1 MDRMQILPTNQPAE
15 EETTTPM
22 SERIHILSIGEMER
36 RVDENLAGRFLIYSD
51 QELGL
56 ENIAAKH
63 GAEIAAIITRGRV
76 RTTAHLIE
84 RLPKLELIAHFGVG
98 YDSVD
103 VAEAARRGVVITN
116 TPDVLTDEVADYS
129 VGLLLATIRRLPQ
142 ADRHVRSGLYGQGK
156 QFHLTASLRDRTI
169 GIAGMGR
176 IGQAIA
182 HRLAAFNVPLA
193 YFARHPKPELPYPCY
208 NDLSALAKAVDTLIL
223 VLPGGPATKKI
234 VDAEV
239 LSALGLN
246 GILIN
251 VARGSVVD
259 ERALIEALQ
268 SGTIL
273 AAGLDVYEKEPHVPA
288 ELLQMDQVVLLPHTG
303 SGTHYTRGRMGELVI
318 ANVLSWFDG
327 KGPITPVP
335 ETPFDPQR
343 YGRRAAFASKA
354 TSKEDI
360 L

>member
-1 MDRMQILPTNQPAE
+1 
-15 EETTTPM
+15 
-22 SERIHILSIGEMER
+22 MEWR
-36 RVDENLAGRFLIYSD
+36 EDDIPAGRFTIYSD
-51 QELGL
+51 RELGL
-56 ENIAAKH
+56 EDNIAKH
-63 GAEIAAIITRGRV
+63 GAEIAAIMTRGRL
-76 RTTAHLIE
+76 RIDTHLME

-129 VGLLLATIRRLPQ
+129 VGLLLAAVRRLPQ
-142 ADRHVRSGLYGQGK
+142 ADRHVRSGLYGQNK
-156 QFHLTASLRDRTI
+156 KFPLTASLRDRKI

-182 HRLAAFNVPLA
+182 RRLNAFDVPIA
-193 YFARHPKPELPYPCY
+193 YFARHPKPELAYPFYINLC
-208 NDLSALAKAVDTLIL
+208 ALAKEVDTLIL
-223 VLPGGPATKKI
+223 VLPGGPETEKI
-234 VDAEV
+234 VSAEV
-239 LSALGLN
+239 LSALGSN

-259 ERALIEALQ
+259 ERALIEALR

-288 ELLQMDQVVLLPHTG
+288 ELLQMEQVVLLPHAA
-303 SGTHYTRGRMGELVI
+303 SGTYSTRERMGQLVV

-327 KGPITPVP
+327 NGPITPVP
-335 ETPFDPQR
+335 ETPVDPKR
-343 YGRRAAFASKA
+343 YNPRAASAA
-354 TSKEDI
+354 QGTPKENVR
-360 L
+360 

>member
-1 MDRMQILPTNQPAE
+1 MPEQIQ
-15 EETTTPM
+15 
-22 SERIHILSIGEMER
+22 ILSIGEMEQ
-36 RVDENLAGRFLIYSD
+36 RVEEILSDRFTVYSD

-56 ENIAAKH
+56 EKIVAKH
-63 GAEIAAIITRGRV
+63 GSEIAAIVTRGRV
-76 RTTAHLIE
+76 RTDANLIE
-84 RLPKLELIAHFGVG
+84 RLPNLELIAHFGVG

-103 VAEAARRGVVITN
+103 IAEAARRGVVITN

-129 VGLLLATIRRLPQ
+129 VGLLLATVRRLPQ

-156 QFHLTASLRDRTI
+156 KFPLTTSLRERKI

-176 IGQAIA
+176 IGQAIGR
-182 HRLAAFNVPLA
+182 RLDAFDVPIA
-193 YFARHPKPELPYPCY
+193 YFARHPRPELAYTY
-208 NDLSALAKAVDTLIL
+208 YADLCAMAKAVDTLIL
-223 VLPGGPATKKI
+223 VLPGGPETKKI
-234 VDAEV
+234 VSSEI
-239 LSALGLN
+239 LSELGPN

-273 AAGLDVYEKEPHVPA
+273 AAGLDVYEQEPQVPP
-288 ELLQMDQVVLLPHTG
+288 ELLQMEQVVLLPHVA
-303 SGTHYTRGRMGELVI
+303 SGTNYTRERMGELVI
-318 ANVLSWFDG
+318 ANVLSWFGG

-335 ETPFDPQR
+335 ETPMDPKR
-343 YGRRAAFASKA
+343 YSRRSLRVTQA

-360 L
+360 Q